1 MPSDPQFRRLV
12 ESIGFVGFGEFGQFF
27 ARCLAPNFKI
37 TVCDQADRR
46 DDARAIGV
54 AWGSLAEVAAK
65 DLVVLSVPLK
75 AMEAVLVALK
85 PHLAAT
91 TTLMDVCSVKQEP
104 IRLIREH
111 LPQADLIATHPLF
124 GPQSYSLPN
133 VQCKLVVCPPEKLS
147 ARHEFLLA
155 HFRDALRLTII
166 EVPAEQ
172 HDREM
177 ANVQAL
183 SHFVAKALAEID
195 VRASELS
202 TPSYDLLVQFMGL
215 LAKDSW
221 ELFET
226 IQKGNPFAAG
236 VREGLLKALTDLNTR
251 LESK

>member
-1 MPSDPQFRRLV
+1 MPSDPQSRRPV
-12 ESIGFVGFGEFGQFF
+12 ETIGFIGFGEFGQFF
-27 ARCLAPNFKI
+27 ARCLAPHFQI
-37 TVCDQADRR
+37 TVCDQADRS
-46 DDARAIGV
+46 DAARAIGV
-54 AWGSLAEVAAK
+54 TWSSLADVAAK

-75 AMEAVLVALK
+75 ALEPVLVALK
-85 PHLAAT
+85 PHLAPG

-104 IRLIREH
+104 IRLIRQH

-147 ARHEFLLA
+147 PRHQFLLT
-155 HFRDALRLTII
+155 HFRDALKLTIL
-166 EVPAEQ
+166 EVPADQ

-183 SHFVAKALAEID
+183 SHFIAKALVEID
-195 VRASELS
+195 LKASELS
-202 TPSYDLLVQFMGL
+202 TPSFDLLVQFTGL

-226 IQKGNPFAAG
+226 IQNGNPCARE
-236 VREGLLKALTDLNTR
+236 VRAGLLNALTDLNTR